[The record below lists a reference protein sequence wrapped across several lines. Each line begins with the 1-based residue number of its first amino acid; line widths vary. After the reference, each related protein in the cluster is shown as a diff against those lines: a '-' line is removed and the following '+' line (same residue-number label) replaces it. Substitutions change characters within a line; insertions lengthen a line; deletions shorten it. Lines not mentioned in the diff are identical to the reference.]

1 MGKAATSKRRK
12 NVATLAADD
21 ESMHSI
27 RPSTNETSK
36 AGIGHRQSSQH
47 DGQILSDGP
56 NGSPTLR
63 RSKQHK
69 TKSLNSTSLPKIGQ
83 ADKSPSKEK
92 EKATNG
98 RSRMQEKTIQS
109 FFNKATQMQQLK
121 SQASPEKSCKNEVND
136 EDLFNDDISD
146 EEMGMLSQ
154 VKSGDEYFFPERRK
168 RKLDDLEDRPTPSS
182 SLPRGSQR
190 FRKTLSRPSSTPNS
204 SMTQV
209 SEIDQR
215 PWTDRFA
222 PINLDEL
229 AVHKKKVQNVHNWLE
244 SVLRG
249 KDSKSLLILRGPAG
263 SGKTTTL
270 HLVAK
275 ELGANIHEWR
285 NSGQFGSAAD
295 GYQSVTTQ
303 FDEFVA
309 RAEIFGTLCL
319 DGIKDEISRI
329 SQTAPSNDR
338 KEVILVEEF
347 PNTFSRSSS
356 TLQSFRSSVLQF
368 LTTHTPS
375 VGNLFSNPRS
385 QVGNVIP
392 IVMIISETLLST
404 STAAAD
410 SFTAFRLLGAE
421 ILSHPGVSVI
431 DFNPI
436 APTFMT
442 KALELVLRKESRKT
456 GRRKAPGP
464 AVLKHL
470 SELGDVRS
478 AISSLEFLCLR
489 GDEFEGWTGKV
500 MFSKPKGGLH
510 KPTPSKLESETLEM
524 VTQRESTLGIFHS
537 VGKVVYNKRELPKAT
552 DTPPPQPPS
561 HFPQHVRL
569 KLSEVD
575 VESLLNELGTDIQTF
590 VAALHENY
598 VLSCGSITAEDT
610 LDTVNGCMDSLSDSD
625 ILCPDRITNG
635 IRRGLQGSGM
645 DALRQDEISFQICV
659 RGLLFNLP
667 HPVKR
672 AAPPSLGK
680 AAAYQMFYPKSLQL
694 WRRREE
700 IEELLEKSIGRLYQ
714 ESDHKNTASNMS
726 QAAASGVVETWAK
739 TRKISSNISLVE
751 NKGLGDGEEN
761 HLSRATLLLAL
772 GMSNKLEILL
782 EWLPFAARIRRR
794 KADSNRDQFLKDIE
808 TITHIT
814 SFATSQAY
822 NEDQQDAEAEIR
834 SDDVWSTD
842 KPAEESVQAYS
853 RTRLSIQMR
862 ADVEAVVS
870 KEKAHALVLSDDDIE
885 DD

>member
-1 MGKAATSKRRK
+1 MDALT
-12 NVATLAADD
+12 ADD
-21 ESMHSI
+21 ESILSS
-27 RPSTNETSK
+27 RPSTNKTSK
-36 AGIGHRQSSQH
+36 ARISRKQSSQQV
-47 DGQILSDGP
+47 GQLLSNGP
-56 NGSPTLR
+56 NGSPTPRKL
-63 RSKQHK
+63 KQPK
-69 TKSLNSTSLPKIGQ
+69 TKSLDGTFSPKNGQ

-92 EKATNG
+92 EKDTSG
-98 RSRMQEKTIQS
+98 RSRMQERTIYS
-109 FFNKATQMQQLK
+109 FFNKTAQTQQSK
-121 SQASPEKSCKNEVND
+121 PKASPEKLSQNEVND
-136 EDLFNDDISD
+136 EDLFDDDISD
-146 EEMGMLSQ
+146 EEMGTLSQ
-154 VKSGDEYFFPERRK
+154 AKSGDECALTERRK
-168 RKLDDLEDRPTPSS
+168 RKLDELDDKATPSS
-182 SLPRGSQR
+182 SLPRGSQK
-190 FRKTLSRPSSTPNS
+190 FRKPLSRPSSTPNS
-204 SMTQV
+204 SAKQAL
-209 SEIDQR
+209 EIDQR
-215 PWTDRFA
+215 PWTERFA

-229 AVHKKKVQNVHNWLE
+229 AVHKKKVQDVHNWLE

-249 KDSKSLLILRGPAG
+249 KASKNLLILKGPAG

-270 HLVAK
+270 HLVARK
-275 ELGANIHEWR
+275 LGANVHEWR
-285 NSGQFGSAAD
+285 NPGQSWSAAD
-295 GYQSVTTQ
+295 GYKSMTAQ

-309 RAEIFGTLCL
+309 RAETFGALSIDDTKE
-319 DGIKDEISRI
+319 DISRI
-329 SQTAPSNDR
+329 SQTAPGDNR

-356 TLQSFRSSVLQF
+356 ALQSFRSSIIQF
-368 LTTHTPS
+368 LATHTPS
-375 VGNLFSNPRS
+375 LSNLFSNPQGRAS
-385 QVGNVIP
+385 DVTP
-392 IVMIISETLLST
+392 IVMIITETLLST

-421 ILSHPGVSVI
+421 ILSHPGVNVI

-442 KALELVLRKESRKT
+442 KALELVLRKESRKS

-489 GDEFEGWTGKV
+489 GDEFGGWTGKV
-500 MFSKPKGGLH
+500 MFSKPKGGTH

-552 DTPPPQPPS
+552 DTPPPPQPPS

-569 KLSEVD
+569 KVSEVD

-598 VLSCGSITAEDT
+598 VLSCGGITADDT
-610 LDTVNGCMDSLSDSD
+610 LDTINGCVDSLSDSD

-635 IRRGLQGSGM
+635 IMRGIHGSGM

-672 AAPPSLGK
+672 VAPPSLGK

-700 IEELLEKSIGRLYQ
+700 IEMSLEKIIGRLYQ
-714 ESDHKNTASNMS
+714 ESDRSTAGNVS
-726 QAAASGVVETWAK
+726 QAAASGGVETWAK
-739 TRKISSNISLVE
+739 TSKISSKAE
-751 NKGLGDGEEN
+751 NQGSADGEDN
-761 HLSRATLLLAL
+761 RSSGATLLIAL
-772 GMSNKLEILL
+772 GMSNKIEILL
-782 EWLPFAARIRRR
+782 EWLPFTACIRKR
-794 KADSNRDQFLKDIE
+794 KAGSNRDQFLKDIE
-808 TITHIT
+808 TVTHIT
-814 SFATSQAY
+814 GSATNQAG
-822 NEDQQDAEAEIR
+822 NEDQQDAEAEIT

-842 KPAEESVQAYS
+842 KPAEESV
-853 RTRLSIQMR
+853 R
-862 ADVEAVVS
+862 ADRRSHLGIQLKADIEAVVP